1 MDRKKAQSAC
11 STGLRFFGALFDA
24 FVASGTRICSFLAGS
39 SRLSISSGLVL
50 NMVTLWQSSG
60 TNARHPMIACQ
71 NSISTCLKRMLQV
84 LMEYEVYDCMLGMWS
99 MDRSEM
105 HLLRSVL
112 EVRPP
117 ATRPDKGT

>member
-1 MDRKKAQSAC
+1 MQSAC
-11 STGLRFFGALFDA
+11 STGLKFLRALFDVS
-24 FVASGTRICSFLAGS
+24 VASGTRICSFSAGS
-39 SRLSISSGLVL
+39 CCLSISSGLVL
-50 NMVTLWQSSG
+50 ENSA

-84 LMEYEVYDCMLGMWS
+84 LMECEVYDFMLGMWS
-99 MDRSEM
+99 MERSEM